1 MRVSP
6 RKASA
11 ATKNLES
18 SNFPNGGEERQPH
31 MKHTHYIRQSQLFCM
46 YRNHVLGIQK
56 YLAGRNV
63 LEVGPN
69 KGNLFAKYY
78 PQTKKYTL
86 LEPNEHFEKYYI
98 KLQEKHPNLH
108 YKIGG
113 FEDFNAGETY
123 DAIVMMAVISHIKM
137 DSQKIFDKIDA
148 LLNKDGY
155 LIIETNNTKRN
166 LEVMAL
172 CDRNYEKIEAK
183 PSYSGLMKWLKID
196 YRDVLIYR
204 KA

>member
-1 MRVSP
+1 
-6 RKASA
+6 
-11 ATKNLES
+11 
-18 SNFPNGGEERQPH
+18 
-31 MKHTHYIRQSQLFCM
+31 MKHTHYIRQSYLFCM

-56 YLAGRNV
+56 YLIGKNV

-69 KGNLFAKYY
+69 KGALFAKYY

-86 LEPNEHFEKYYI
+86 LEPNGYFEKYYI
-98 KLQEKHPNLH
+98 KLQKKHPNLH
-108 YKIGG
+108 YKIGD
-113 FEDFNAGETY
+113 FESFSADEKFDT
-123 DAIVMMAVISHIKM
+123 IVMMAVISHIKG
-137 DSQKIFDKIDA
+137 DSLDIFRKIDS
-148 LLNKDGY
+148 LLNKNGF

-166 LEVMAL
+166 LEVYAH

-183 PSYSGLMKWLKID
+183 ASYGGFMKWLKID

>member
-1 MRVSP
+1 
-6 RKASA
+6 
-11 ATKNLES
+11 
-18 SNFPNGGEERQPH
+18 

-46 YRNHVLGIQK
+46 YRNHVLGAQK

-69 KGNLFAKYY
+69 KGALFAKCY

-86 LEPNEHFEKYYI
+86 LEPNPYFEKYYV
-98 KLQEKHPNLH
+98 KLQKRHPNLH
-108 YKIGG
+108 YQIGD
-113 FEDFNAGETY
+113 FESFGSNETF
-123 DAIVMMAVISHIKM
+123 DTLVMMAVISHIKC
-137 DSQKIFDKIDA
+137 DSRSIFDKIDS
-148 LLNKDGY
+148 LLNQDGF

-166 LEVMAL
+166 LEVLTL
-172 CDRNYEKIEAK
+172 CDQNYQKIETKA
-183 PSYSGLMKWLKID
+183 SYNGIMKWLKID